1 MTLYVVVIC
10 FCLCCE
16 VLFHCKNRVC
26 SHVLLA
32 KEKEKKKKK
41 SDGIKSFYMQNDLGK
56 GDVSS
61 AHSIFV
67 ASSRE
72 VGVVARMNSRVSDW
86 WDEPEGC

>member
-1 MTLYVVVIC
+1 MKFFSTARTESVAMC
-10 FCLCCE
+10 F
-16 VLFHCKNRVC
+16 
-26 SHVLLA
+26 LLRR
-32 KEKEKKKKK
+32 KKKKKKK